1 MNKSNCFE
9 SSVVKKPV
17 INHINKTIVVS
28 DLFFKEA
35 AKPFTNEFYDL
46 MKLRE
51 VLPDYEVITRSHRKP
66 RPPKEPEK
74 VKKFVSY
81 TKMKTYIELLDN
93 KDKLMEEFELVK
105 AFAKT
110 RRNSAS
116 IVFKW
121 FNDKFPDYRK
131 PPRLDENGK
140 LIAEVKIIS
149 LEEVKKAAEE
159 AEKAEAAK
167 QVEAQATEGDNELSN
182 AV

>member
-1 MNKSNCFE
+1 MSKSNCFE

-17 INHINKTIVVS
+17 INHINKTIIVS
-28 DLFFKEA
+28 DLFYKEA

-74 VKKFVSY
+74 VRKFVSY
-81 TKMKTYIELLDN
+81 EKMEKYIKLLD
-93 KDKLMEEFELVK
+93 DADELMKEFKLVK

-159 AEKAEAAK
+159 AEKAEA
-167 QVEAQATEGDNELSN
+167 QATEGNNELPN
-182 AV
+182 AG